1 VRRLALIAFAAASL
15 AGCGGS
21 NGSSVVSE
29 TTRNLGKIHSGVLD
43 MKLTVTPHG
52 GGRPFGFEIKGPFS
66 LRPGK
71 LPLARVAYTQVANGR
86 SGTATFV
93 SDGKRAWVLSSLGTR
108 QLTATQAAPLM
119 SAARAFGSPGG
130 GLSTFD
136 VGAWIDHAKVSDGKL
151 VHGAPTDEVTGD
163 LDVVAAANGLMGFAA
178 LAGRDAT
185 RIEGAD
191 AARLRKAVRSSSV
204 DVLTGKDDR
213 LLRRMTLSA
222 DLGFDVP
229 AALKRALGTNVG
241 AKIDFLL
248 AVTDPNAP
256 VVVHGP

>member
-1 VRRLALIAFAAASL
+1 VRRLALIALAAASL

-21 NGSSVVSE
+21 SAGSVVSE
-29 TTRNLGKIHSGVLD
+29 TTSNLGKIHSGVLD
-43 MKLTVTPHG
+43 LKLMITPHG
-52 GGRPFGFEIKGPFS
+52 GGQPFGFELKGPFS

-71 LPLARVAYTQVANGR
+71 LPIARVAYTQTANGT

-93 SDGKRAWVLSSLGTR
+93 SDGTRAWVISSTGTR
-108 QLTATQAAPLM
+108 PLTAAQAAPFIGATHALG
-119 SAARAFGSPGG
+119 GSGG
-130 GLSTFD
+130 GLSGFD
-136 VGAWIDHAKVSDGKL
+136 VGAWVKDAKISDGGTAA
-151 VHGAPTDEVTGD
+151 GAQTDEITGD

-178 LAGRDAT
+178 LAGRNAT
-185 RIEGAD
+185 QIEGAD
-191 AARLRKAVRSSSV
+191 ATRLRDAVKSSSV

-229 AALKRALGTNVG
+229 ASLKNALGTNVG
-241 AKIDFLL
+241 AKIDFLI
-248 AVTDPNAP
+248 AVTDPNKP